1 MQAVND
7 AKYPGKKD
15 ILILLQTYHTD
26 LLQGNTLPS
35 QSPRNVTA
43 VRSLLRSKSNSIQRF
58 LAGDPSVAEEVESDT
73 RLNTLLT
80 QLNALL
86 QQGDNELPVLAKYWC
101 QLMFVEFPFVIASEH
116 IDRLVEATN
125 YTDEVDGTELDVE
138 EAEAESEAVPRMS

>member
-101 QLMFVEFPFVIASEH
+101 Q
-116 IDRLVEATN
+116 
-125 YTDEVDGTELDVE
+125 
-138 EAEAESEAVPRMS
+138 